1 MKPDDDD
8 KALSQAYAALEQPL
22 PPPALDS
29 AILAAARN
37 AVQDGAK
44 VIPFPARPRRNWGV
58 PLGLAATVMLA
69 LGISLQLR
77 DSEETRLDE
86 PMLAAE
92 MSAPVA
98 VPEAPAAPSADAA
111 VGSKDEKKLESAST
125 AAAAPPPAQEEPV
138 TTSVPATRRS
148 LAQPRQAPPAEMRP
162 AMEPGLMESAEHAA
176 PAALAA
182 PAPAPE
188 PEPAREAESVAGDA
202 MARQD
207 KRSPPILAPAAP
219 APQAMPAPAPAAA
232 KPAAGRS
239 QEHTAPA
246 LRKMLE
252 SMPPPTTKPD
262 ATPERWITSI
272 RQLLEVGKENE
283 ARRQARLLQQRWPDH
298 PLPRELRYLL
308 EDAAQP

>member
-8 KALSQAYAALEQPL
+8 KALSQAYAALEHPL
-22 PPPALDS
+22 PPPTLDS
-29 AILAAARN
+29 AILAAARS

-92 MSAPVA
+92 MSAPIA
-98 VPEAPAAPSADAA
+98 APAAPPADAA
-111 VGSKDEKKLESAST
+111 VGSKDEMKLESAST
-125 AAAAPPPAQEEPV
+125 VAAAPPPPPQPEEPV
-138 TTSVPATRRS
+138 TSSAPAARQR

-162 AMEPGLMESAEHAA
+162 AMEPGLMESAEQAA

-182 PAPAPE
+182 PE
-188 PEPAREAESVAGDA
+188 PIREAESVTGDA
-202 MARQD
+202 MARQE
-207 KRSPPILAPAAP
+207 KRSQPALAPAAP
-219 APQAMPAPAPAAA
+219 APQAMPAPAAA

-239 QEHTAPA
+239 QEQTAPA

-252 SMPPPTTKPD
+252 SMPPPATKPD

-272 RQLLEVGKENE
+272 RQLLEVGKEEE

>member
-69 LGISLQLR
+69 LGVSLQLR

-92 MSAPVA
+92 MSDPVA
-98 VPEAPAAPSADAA
+98 VPEATAAPPANAA
-111 VGSKDEKKLESAST
+111 VGSKDEKNLESAST
-125 AAAAPPPAQEEPV
+125 AAAAPPPPQEEPV
-138 TTSVPATRRS
+138 TSSVPATRRS
-148 LAQPRQAPPAEMRP
+148 LAQPRQIPPAEMRP
-162 AMEPGLMESAEHAA
+162 AMEPGLMESAKHAA

-182 PAPAPE
+182 PAPE
-188 PEPAREAESVAGDA
+188 PEPAQEAESKAGDP

-207 KRSPPILAPAAP
+207 KRSQPALAPAAP

-272 RQLLEVGKENE
+272 RQLLEVGKEDE
-283 ARRQARLLQQRWPDH
+283 ARRQVRLLQQRWPDH

>member
-8 KALSQAYAALEQPL
+8 KALSQAYAALEHPL

-29 AILAAARN
+29 AILAAARS

-98 VPEAPAAPSADAA
+98 APAAPAAPSADAA
-111 VGSKDEKKLESAST
+111 VSSKDEMKLESAST
-125 AAAAPPPAQEEPV
+125 APATPPQPEEPV
-138 TTSVPATRRS
+138 TSSAPAARHR
-148 LAQPRQAPPAEMRP
+148 LAQPSQAAPAETRP
-162 AMEPGLMESAEHAA
+162 AMEPGLMESAEQAA

-182 PAPAPE
+182 PE
-188 PEPAREAESVAGDA
+188 SAREAESPAGDA
-202 MARQD
+202 MSRQD
-207 KRSPPILAPAAP
+207 KRSLPALAPAAP

-239 QEHTAPA
+239 QEQTAPA

-252 SMPPPTTKPD
+252 SMPPPATKPD

-272 RQLLEVGKENE
+272 RQLLEVGKEEE

-308 EDAAQP
+308 EDASQP

>member
-8 KALSQAYAALEQPL
+8 KALSQAYAALEHPL

-29 AILAAARN
+29 AILAAARS

-58 PLGLAATVMLA
+58 PLGLAAKVMLA

-98 VPEAPAAPSADAA
+98 APATPAAPSADAA
-111 VGSKDEKKLESAST
+111 VSSKDEMKLESAST
-125 AAAAPPPAQEEPV
+125 AAAPPPPQPEEPV
-138 TTSVPATRRS
+138 TSSAPAARHR
-148 LAQPRQAPPAEMRP
+148 LAQPSPVAPSETRP
-162 AMEPGLMESAEHAA
+162 AMEPGLMESAEQAA

-182 PAPAPE
+182 PE
-188 PEPAREAESVAGDA
+188 SAREAESAAGDA
-202 MARQD
+202 MSRQD
-207 KRSPPILAPAAP
+207 KRSLPALAPAAP

-239 QEHTAPA
+239 QEQTAPA
-246 LRKMLE
+246 LR
-252 SMPPPTTKPD
+252 
-262 ATPERWITSI
+262 
-272 RQLLEVGKENE
+272 
-283 ARRQARLLQQRWPDH
+283 
-298 PLPRELRYLL
+298 
-308 EDAAQP
+308 